1 MSKSLTMFRRE
12 ILNRNLTRPN
22 WVKQEHRFLDRVW
35 LDKNEC
41 ADPEMNKIVSQSLSK
56 IPVEAVFSYPDLDV
70 LYAKVA
76 KFSNVLPENVLLTA
90 GSDGAIRACF
100 ESCIQSGDRIV
111 LSRPTFAMY
120 EVYSK
125 VYGANVIWLDY
136 EKSSKGPI
144 LKVDKVVSVIKKIK
158 PKMVCLP
165 NPDSPTGTVFSLI
178 DLRKIIDAAEDTG
191 ALILIDEA
199 YHPLYQETV
208 VPWIYECKHLVVVRS
223 FSKAWG
229 AAGLRVGYALANKEL
244 IALLHKQ
251 RPMYEIGNVSAKAI
265 EILLD
270 HEKDMKLSVE
280 RVNAGKKYFQDA
292 MKTIGLPS
300 YESYGNFL
308 HVRFGRHADEIHKIL
323 ENKVYYRKDFNDPCL
338 EGYSRFSSTTIERF
352 KPIIKCITDVV
363 IQYKKKESSN
373 NESV

>member
-1 MSKSLTMFRRE
+1 M
-12 ILNRNLTRPN
+12 
-22 WVKQEHRFLDRVW
+22 
-35 LDKNEC
+35 
-41 ADPEMNKIVSQSLSK
+41 QSLSK
-56 IPVEAVFSYPDLDV
+56 IPAEAVFSYPELDV
-70 LYAKVA
+70 LYSKVA
-76 KFSNVLPENVLLTA
+76 KFSNVLPENVLITA

-100 ESCIQSGDRIV
+100 ESCIQPGDNIV

-125 VYGANVIWLDY
+125 VYGARVTWLDY

-144 LKVDKVVSVIKKIK
+144 LNVDKVVNVIKKTK

-178 DLRKIIDAAEDTG
+178 DLRKIVDIAEDVG
-191 ALILIDEA
+191 ALMLIDEA
-199 YHPLYQETV
+199 YHPLYQETA

-244 IALLHKQ
+244 VAFLHKQ
-251 RPMYEIGNVSAKAI
+251 RPMYEVGNVSAKAI

-292 MKTIGLPS
+292 MKAIGLLS

-308 HVRFGRHADEIHKIL
+308 HVRFGKHADKIHKIL

-373 NESV
+373 NESL

>member
-1 MSKSLTMFRRE
+1 MSKSLTMFRRD
-12 ILNRNLTRPN
+12 ILNKNLTRPN
-22 WVKQEHRFLDRVW
+22 WIEQDHRSLDSAW

-41 ADPEMNKIVSQSLSK
+41 ADPEMNKIVMQSLSK
-56 IPVEAVFSYPDLDV
+56 IPAEAVFSYPDLDV
-70 LYAKVA
+70 LYDKVA
-76 KFSNVLPENVLLTA
+76 TFSGVLPENILLTA

-100 ESCIQSGDRIV
+100 ESCIQSGDDIV

-125 VYGANVIWLDY
+125 VYGANITWLDY
-136 EKSSKGPI
+136 ERSAKGPI
-144 LKVDKVVSVIKKIK
+144 LEVAKVVSVIKETK

-208 VPWIYECKHLVVVRS
+208 VPWINECKHLVVVRS

-229 AAGLRVGYALANKEL
+229 AAGLRVGYALANREL
-244 IALLHKQ
+244 IALIHKQ

-270 HEKDMKLSVE
+270 YEKDMKLSVE
-280 RVNAGKKYFQDA
+280 RVNAGKKYFQNA
-292 MKTIGLPS
+292 MRAIGLSS

-308 HVRFGRHADEIHKIL
+308 HVRFGKYADEIHKVL
-323 ENKVYYRKDFNDPCL
+323 EDKVYYRKDFNDPCL
-338 EGYSRFSSTTIERF
+338 EGYSRFSTTTIERF
-352 KPIIKCITDVV
+352 KPIIKCITNVV
-363 IQYKKKESSN
+363 NKNKESN
-373 NESV
+373 GEGV

>member
-1 MSKSLTMFRRE
+1 MTRSITMFRRE

-22 WVKQEHRFLDRVW
+22 WVMQEHRFLDRVW

-41 ADPEMNKIVSQSLSK
+41 GDPEMNQVVMQSLSK

-70 LYAKVA
+70 LYGKVA

-100 ESCIQSGDRIV
+100 ESCIQSGDRII
-111 LSRPTFAMY
+111 LSRPSFAMY

-125 VYGANVIWLDY
+125 VYGAKVTWLDY
-136 EKSSKGPI
+136 EKSENGPV
-144 LKVDKVVSVIKKIK
+144 LEVDRVVNTIKKIR

-165 NPDSPTGTVFSLI
+165 NPDSPSGTVFSYL
-178 DLRKIIDAAEDTG
+178 DLRKIVDAAADIG
-191 ALILIDEA
+191 SLMLIDEA
-199 YHPLYQETV
+199 YHPLYKETS
-208 VPWIYECKHLVVVRS
+208 VPWIHECKNLVVARS

-229 AAGLRVGYALANKEL
+229 AAGLRVGYSLANKEL
-244 IALLHKQ
+244 TALLHKQ

-270 HEKDMKLSVE
+270 YEKDMLQSVK
-280 RVNAGKKYFQDA
+280 RVIAGKKYFQNAIKDLG
-292 MKTIGLPS
+292 MHS
-300 YESYGNFL
+300 YDSHGNFV
-308 HVRFGRHADEIHKIL
+308 HVRFGKYSDEIHKIL
-323 ENKVYYRKDFNDPCL
+323 EGKVYYRKDFTNPCL
-338 EGYSRFSSTTIERF
+338 RGYSRFSTTTKERF

-363 IQYKKKESSN
+363 IEYKKKESSN
-373 NESV
+373 NESL

>member
-1 MSKSLTMFRRE
+1 MSKSPTMFRSD
-12 ILNRNLTRPN
+12 ILNKNLTRPN
-22 WVKQEHRFLDRVW
+22 WVKQEHRLLDRAW

-41 ADPEMNKIVSQSLSK
+41 ADPEMNKIVMQSLSK
-56 IPVEAVFSYPDLDV
+56 IPAEAAFSYPELDV
-70 LYAKVA
+70 IYGKVA
-76 KFSNVLPENVLLTA
+76 TFSDVLPENVLLTA

-100 ESCIQSGDRIV
+100 ESCIQRGDSIV

-125 VYGANVIWLDY
+125 IYGACVTWLNY

-144 LKVDKVVSVIKKIK
+144 LEVDKVVNIIKEAK

-178 DLRKIIDAAEDTG
+178 DLRKIVDAAEDTG

-229 AAGLRVGYALANKEL
+229 AAGLRVGYTLANKDL
-244 IALLHKQ
+244 TALLHKQ
-251 RPMYEIGNVSAKAI
+251 RPMYEVGNVSAKAI

-280 RVNAGKKYFQDA
+280 RVNAGKKHFQDA
-292 MKTIGLPS
+292 MKAIGLPS
-300 YESYGNFL
+300 YESHGNFL
-308 HVRFGRHADEIHKIL
+308 HVRFGKYADEIHKIL
-323 ENKVYYRKDFNDPCL
+323 EDKVYYRKDFNDPCL

-363 IQYKKKESSN
+363 IKYKKKESSN